1 MRTANLAAASSWST
15 AARPWTSP
23 SCSSGCRGC
32 ARLYPGD
39 LIFTGTPSG
48 VGNARTPKRFLRPGE
63 VLVSELEGV
72 GRLAQRFAAA
82 PDGR

>member
-1 MRTANLAAASSWST
+1 M
-15 AARPWTSP
+15 
-23 SCSSGCRGC
+23 
-32 ARLYPGD
+32 RLYPGD

-48 VGNARTPKRFLRPGE
+48 VGNARTPKRFLRLGE